1 MESCEKHSYEH
12 GVALCGRCGFS
23 WCESCLVYAFG
34 PKKPPY
40 CKPCAMFAAGVRTS
54 ASRPALSRR
63 ELKARHKAVA
73 AAPTT
78 AAPGAFVNPGLAAT
92 GTEDAAPEGNDW
104 DNPWWEESK
113 SSAAR

>member
-12 GVALCGRCGFS
+12 GVALCGRCGLS

-54 ASRPALSRR
+54 ADHPALSRR
-63 ELKARHKAVA
+63 ELKARRKAVA
-73 AAPTT
+73 AAPTPE
-78 AAPGAFVNPGLAAT
+78 APGEFGNPGLSPKPAVDAAT
-92 GTEDAAPEGNDW
+92 GTSW
-104 DNPWWEESK
+104 DTNWWDEHQPTPTG
-113 SSAAR
+113 